1 MGCNIFLFYN
11 EEEEFDFEE
20 EYYQEGEGELF
31 LYIIS
36 IFYMKLYYEL
46 LIIVYLVIEGK
57 VIKMEVDIGIVVL
70 VILESDYICSV
81 NFNMVNFELFSEIL

>member
-70 VILESDYICSV
+70 VILESDYSV

>member
-11 EEEEFDFEE
+11 EEEEFDLEE
-20 EYYQEGEGELF
+20 EYYQDGEGELF

-70 VILESDYICSV
+70 VILESDYSV
-81 NFNMVNFELFSEIL
+81 NFKMVNFELFSEIL

>member
-11 EEEEFDFEE
+11 EEEEFDLEE
-20 EYYQEGEGELF
+20 EYYQDGEGELF

-70 VILESDYICSV
+70 VILESDYSV

>member
-57 VIKMEVDIGIVVL
+57 VIKMEVDIGIIVL
-70 VILESDYICSV
+70 VILESDYSV

>member
-1 MGCNIFLFYN
+1 
-11 EEEEFDFEE
+11 
-20 EYYQEGEGELF
+20 
-31 LYIIS
+31 
-36 IFYMKLYYEL
+36 MKLYYEL

-70 VILESDYICSV
+70 VILESDYSV

>member
-70 VILESDYICSV
+70 VILERDYSV
-81 NFNMVNFELFSEIL
+81 NFNIVNFELFSEIL